1 MSKYIKQ
8 KQEDISKKERKL
20 RDEEYKQQLKDME
33 AEEHVEVEEIVD
45 LSKAEQVVEKNYKSI
60 LFGALAILVL
70 AAALIAFRGMGK
82 GKEQK
87 AQAASFYAQNSFA
100 EKNWLAALNGSDGK
114 IGFTEIAKKYK
125 GTQVGNL
132 ANYYAGVSHVQLGQ
146 FEEATKSLASFKF
159 TNDPT
164 VNGLAA
170 MNLGD
175 AYMEIGKTDEA
186 VAAYKKAANA
196 KSEVFEPELLY
207 RYALALVKTG
217 DNAQAK
223 SIFEQLK
230 TDYPETQQGKNALNY
245 IPGL

>member
-8 KQEDISKKERKL
+8 KQENISKKEQKL
-20 RDEEYKQQLKDME
+20 RDEEYKQQLKEME

-60 LFGALAILVL
+60 LFGALAILLL
-70 AAALIAFRGMGK
+70 AGAFIAFRGMGK
-82 GKEQK
+82 GKEEK
-87 AQAASFYAQNSFA
+87 AQSVSFYAQNSFA
-100 EKNWLAALNGSDGK
+100 EKNWLSALNGSDGK

-125 GTQVGNL
+125 GTKIGNL

-146 FEEATKSLASFKF
+146 FEDAVKALSSFKF

-175 AYMEIGKTDEA
+175 AYMELGQESDA
-186 VAAYKKAANA
+186 LSAYKKASTS
-196 KSEVFEPELLY
+196 KSEVFEPEFLY

-230 TDYPETQQGKNALNY
+230 KEYPETQQGKSALNY
-245 IPGL
+245 ISGL

>member
-33 AEEHVEVEEIVD
+33 AEEHIEVEEIVD
-45 LSKAEQVVEKNYKSI
+45 LSKAEKVVEKNYKSI
-60 LFGALAILVL
+60 LFGALAIVLV
-70 AAALIAFRGMGK
+70 AAAFILFKGMNK
-82 GKEQK
+82 GKESK
-87 AQAASFYAQNSFA
+87 AQAAAFYAQNSFA
-100 EKNWLAALNGSDGK
+100 DKNWLSALNGSDGK

-125 GTQVGNL
+125 GTNVGNL

-146 FEEATKSLASFKF
+146 FEEAVHYLSSFKF

-175 AYMEIGKTDEA
+175 AYMETGKESEA
-186 VAAYKKAANA
+186 VAAYKKAANS
-196 KSEVFEPELLY
+196 KSEVFEPEFLY

-223 SIFEQLK
+223 SVFEQLK
-230 TDYPETQQGKNALNY
+230 TDYPETQQGKSALNY
-245 IPGL
+245 IAGL